1 VVARRWRV
9 VRTWGS
15 APDPPPLGV
24 HKFPP
29 HRWGYGGANG
39 GAVELEISAETVRK
53 RSTDDLRKYHANGHD
68 ETDPDK
74 VDHPA

>member
-1 VVARRWRV
+1 MACA
-9 VRTWGS
+9 S
-15 APDPPPLGV
+15 SPL
-24 HKFPP
+24 
-29 HRWGYGGANG
+29 GYGGANG
-39 GAVELEISAETVRK
+39 GAVELEISAETARK